1 MSEPAPTRRQPI
13 LDVVK
18 AIAIWLVVLGHSET
32 IRVEHAQWYRA
43 IYLVHMP
50 AFLIATGMVTPPL
63 RDAARLLDRVRSLM
77 QPFMVA
83 WLIFLPL
90 AWHRQGGDLL
100 EIVGG
105 LLWMNG
111 YGIQNQPTWYL
122 GVLSCC
128 LVLLWAWDRWPAAA
142 QLKAVL
148 AIGLAVLGLCLLPE
162 GRRAQPLVPGVSASS
177 VGWPWGLDLA
187 LLIVPMLLL
196 GRRLRAVSDRLGE
209 DPLLAALVCGS
220 GVAVFSVAFAQ
231 GCFLDLNARMVLQ
244 PAWCALATLAGCLA
258 LWGLA
263 GVCCRLLPA
272 NVLAGVVAVGGA
284 TLFILLFHAPLQNA
298 LSKLLPATAAG
309 WPGALALSIAVVTL
323 LWWVDA
329 RCVARVPLLHGLFRL
344 ASLRRRRATPLTP

>member
-1 MSEPAPTRRQPI
+1 MSGPAPPHRQPI

-32 IRVEHAQWYRA
+32 IRVEHPQWYRA

-50 AFLIATGMVTPPL
+50 VFLIATGMVTPPL

-83 WLIFLPL
+83 WLVFLPL

-111 YGIQNQPTWYL
+111 YGLQNQPTWYL

-128 LVLLWAWDRWPAAA
+128 LALLWAWDRWPVAA
-142 QLKAVL
+142 QIKAVL
-148 AIGLAVLGLCLLPE
+148 AMGLAVLGLWWVPE
-162 GRRAQPLVPGVSASS
+162 GRQAEPLVPGVSASS

-187 LLIVPMLLL
+187 LLIVPLLLL
-196 GRRLRAVSDRLGE
+196 GRRLRALSDRLGG
-209 DPLLAALVCGS
+209 DPLLAALMCGG
-220 GVAVFSVAFAQ
+220 GVAVFGVAFAQ
-231 GCFLDLNARMVLQ
+231 GGFLDLNARMVQQ
-244 PAWCALATLAGCLA
+244 PVWCALATLAGCLA

-272 NVLAGVVAVGGA
+272 SALAGLVTVGRA

-298 LSKLLPATAAG
+298 LSKHLPAMAAG
-309 WPGALALSIAVVTL
+309 WPAAVALSIAVVTL

-329 RCVARVPLLHGLFRL
+329 RCVARVPLLHGLFRP
-344 ASLRRRRATPLTP
+344 ASRHRR